1 MTAPYK
7 GELFLGLAALAV
19 GSSVNLIFPELLRRY
34 LQNNDSTALAVNLNK
49 TIGILAGLFLLQGMS
64 FFIRSLLFN
73 RVGLKVVSD
82 LRRELFS
89 AVMKSRAEFFDREK
103 VGELVSR
110 LNSDTALIQDLVAVR
125 ISVVVRYA
133 VQVAC
138 GTALMVWMSWKLTA
152 ALLLSVVVMVGAS
165 YTFIKFLRAASKNY
179 QSSLAEL
186 SSFATECFSQAKT
199 LLALGAQSWALNIFI
214 ERNSKGSSSVF
225 TRGKERGFI
234 SAAFT
239 SSASLLLNILM
250 LFVFWYGITLVM
262 AGALPLSDFTAFA
275 LYGAIVAVSFSFLV
289 SSYAEVVQASGG
301 AERIF
306 TLILNAAAQENELE
320 KEAIPRDLGDSEN
333 QSAGLNLRAAVSLN
347 NVTFAYAGAQERP
360 VLKIPDLMIQ
370 KGCTTALIGPSGTG
384 KSTLVALL
392 LGLYKP
398 TTGTVSLFGTDSI
411 KLSAERRAQLIAWA
425 PQDPALFGLSIL
437 ENLSIGNPSLNSA
450 QICEKVA
457 KWRFLDFIKDLPNGI
472 QTVVGEDGVQLSG
485 GQKQRISVARAI
497 LRDPSLLVLDEATS
511 GLDSTTEGEVLSV
524 IREELPEAAVLV
536 ISHRLATTRVA
547 SHVIVLEGGS
557 VVQQGTHES
566 LKVTPGL
573 YQRYIEQQDLQ

>member
-1 MTAPYK
+1 MIVPYK
-7 GELFLGLAALAV
+7 GELFLGLIALAV
-19 GSSVNLIFPELLRRY
+19 GSSVNLVFPELLRRY
-34 LQNNDSTALAVNLNK
+34 LQHTDATALAANLNK
-49 TIGILAGLFLLQGMS
+49 TIGMLAGLFLLQGIS
-64 FFIRSLLFN
+64 FFVRSLLFN

-82 LRRELFS
+82 LRRDLFD
-89 AVMKSRAEFFDREK
+89 AVITSGAEFFDREK

-110 LNSDTALIQDLVAVR
+110 LNSDTALVQDLVAVR

-165 YTFIKFLRAASKNY
+165 YTFIQFLRAASKNY
-179 QSSLAEL
+179 QNSLAEL
-186 SSFATECFSQAKT
+186 SSFAHECFSHAKT
-199 LLALGAQSWALNIFI
+199 LLVLGAQGWALHTFD
-214 ERNSKGSSSVF
+214 ESNSRGARSVF

-250 LFVFWYGITLVM
+250 LVVFWYGITLVM

-301 AERIF
+301 VERIF
-306 TLILNAAAQENELE
+306 TVISEAAAVE
-320 KEAIPRDLGDSEN
+320 KSKAHLATKRINDSSTTVACGTAISLYN
-333 QSAGLNLRAAVSLN
+333 VS
-347 NVTFAYAGAQERP
+347 FAYAGAQERM
-360 VLKIPDLMIQ
+360 VLQIPDLSIQ

-398 TTGTVSLFGTDSI
+398 TIGTVSIFGEDIVTI
-411 KLSAERRAQLIAWA
+411 GAKRLPEIIAWA
-425 PQDPALFGLSIL
+425 PQEPTLFSRSIL
-437 ENLSIGNPSLNSA
+437 ENLSIGNPILSTSE
-450 QICEKVA
+450 ITEKVS

-472 QTVVGEDGVQLSG
+472 QTVLGKDGVQLSG

-497 LRDPSLLVLDEATS
+497 LRNPRILVLDEATS
-511 GLDSTTEGEVLSV
+511 GLDSTTEAEVLKV
-524 IREELPEAAVLV
+524 IREELPEATVLV
-536 ISHRLATTRVA
+536 ISHRLATTRIA
-547 SHVIVLEGGS
+547 SEVIVLEGGA
-557 VVQQGTHES
+557 VVQHGTHEN
-566 LKVTPGL
+566 LKMAPGL
-573 YQRYIEQQDLQ
+573 YQRYIEQQTLQ